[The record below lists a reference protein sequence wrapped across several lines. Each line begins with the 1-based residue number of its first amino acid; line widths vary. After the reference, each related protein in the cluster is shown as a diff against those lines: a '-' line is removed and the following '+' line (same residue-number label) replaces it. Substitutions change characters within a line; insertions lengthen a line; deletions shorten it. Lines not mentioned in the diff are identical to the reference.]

1 MLPITLVR
9 SKFAGELFLKHP
21 YTILSM
27 LKLSPGFDLN
37 THIIFKLISDGG
49 KIS

>member
-1 MLPITLVR
+1 M
-9 SKFAGELFLKHP
+9 KHP

-27 LKLSPGFDLN
+27 QLSLGFDLIR
-37 THIIFKLISDGG
+37 HIIFKLISDGG

>member
-1 MLPITLVR
+1 M
-9 SKFAGELFLKHP
+9 KHP

-27 LKLSPGFDLN
+27 LELSSGFDLN
-37 THIIFKLISDGG
+37 THIIFKLINDGG